1 MEPSIIGPSDTGATP
16 AVQMLGTLVKVVG
29 LAILVS
35 LTATGVMLLH
45 AGHVQDEAAAKA
57 SLEQF
62 QGLLDIQGKH
72 LSSNVRDY
80 AHWDEAIEHVIL
92 ARDRE
97 WWNENAGQYA
107 VTALGFSLTLA
118 VSGADDLYFATTAD
132 ATLAEVSPVE
142 LSPSMSALL
151 AAARQRPLFP
161 RNDAAAAVGWVDF
174 EGILYLAAATP
185 FVDEQTRE
193 MPVIG
198 PGAVLVF
205 AMGLEDKVLP
215 AAFEIMGDTEFKRLP
230 IAPTGEVHVPLVL
243 ADGTAPEM
251 ITWAPPKPGN
261 ALILSVLPLAGVA
274 FLFVTALALLFATRA
289 RALSRQLYT
298 DELLRR
304 ELALR
309 NESILDAAGEGI
321 FGIDHNGLV
330 LFANPAALGILG
342 YRRDELLGQD
352 IQTKIRSRL
361 MDHIGAQHGG
371 RPLREPITEGRAL
384 SSEADYFRRKDGSRF
399 PVEYVVTPVNESQA
413 ITGAVV
419 VFRDIT
425 KRRETEEE
433 IIYRANYDS
442 LTKLPNRMLL
452 MERLGQELKLARREE
467 KLVGLLFIDLDR
479 FKDVNDSLGHR
490 AGDLLLRQVGHRLQR
505 LLRETDTVGRLGGD
519 EFVIL
524 LPHVVHIDDPAEVAE
539 RILRALDDPF
549 ELEGRAAQIGA
560 SIGIAVFPRDGED
573 VGELMHKADLAMYRA
588 KSAGTGVGVFRTS

>member
-1 MEPSIIGPSDTGATP
+1 LEFIRPSDISATP

-45 AGHVQDEAAAKA
+45 AGHVQDEAAAEA

-62 QGLLDIQGKH
+62 QGLLDIQGKN
-72 LSSNVRDY
+72 LSRNVRDY
-80 AHWDEAIEHVIL
+80 AHWDEAIEYVIL

-132 ATLAEVSPVE
+132 ATFTEVSPVE

-161 RNDAAAAVGWVDF
+161 RNDAAAVGWVDV

-185 FVDEQTRE
+185 FVHEQTRE
-193 MPVIG
+193 MPVTD

-205 AMGLEDKVLP
+205 AMGIQDKVLP
-215 AAFEIMGDTEFKRLP
+215 AALEIMGDTEFKRLP

-243 ADGTAPEM
+243 ADGTVPEM
-251 ITWAPPKPGN
+251 ITWAPPKPGH

-274 FLFVTALALLFATRA
+274 FLFVTALALVFAMRA
-289 RALSRQLYT
+289 RALARQLYT

-352 IQTKIRSRL
+352 IQTVIRSRL
-361 MDHIGAQHGG
+361 MDHIDAQCGG
-371 RPLREPITEGRAL
+371 HPLGEPITEDRAL
-384 SSEADYFRRKDGSRF
+384 SSETDYFRRKDGSRF
-399 PVEYVVTPVNESQA
+399 PVEYVITPINESQA

-433 IIYRANYDS
+433 IIYRANFDS
-442 LTKLPNRMLL
+442 LTKLPNRMLFI
-452 MERLGQELKLARREE
+452 ERLGQELKLARREK

-479 FKDVNDSLGHR
+479 FKDVNDALGHR
-490 AGDLLLRQVGHRLQR
+490 AGDLLLSQVGHRLQS

-524 LPHVVHIDDPAEVAE
+524 LPHVGHIHEPAEVAE
-539 RILRALDDPF
+539 RVLRALDDPF
-549 ELEGRAAQIGA
+549 DLEGHAAQIGA
-560 SIGIAVFPRDGED
+560 SVGIAVFPRDGED
-573 VGELMHKADLAMYRA
+573 VSELMHQADLSMYRA
-588 KSAGTGVGVFRTS
+588 KSAGTGVFRAS